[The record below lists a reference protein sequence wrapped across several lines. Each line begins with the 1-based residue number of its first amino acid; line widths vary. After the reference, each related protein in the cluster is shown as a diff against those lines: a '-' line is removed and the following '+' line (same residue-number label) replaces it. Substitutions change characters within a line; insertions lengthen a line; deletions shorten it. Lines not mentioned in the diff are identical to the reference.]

1 MSQLL
6 DHHKTQNLSPFWS
19 ILKWIELEMN
29 WMDLGSKGKTPHVG
43 ARLKALDEA
52 VLMAV
57 SDFSCNLYIYKIV
70 ANFDLIPRTTAR
82 AFDLQGW
89 NFNMYCAIL
98 WRWYINFF
106 KVIDQLVWAW
116 DGKMCSDSAQFCRH
130 HLNFWGHPTFPI
142 HLRTTMVRVN
152 FQNFVLK
159 WILLCCKYG
168 LAEIIVPYFQKGNLI
183 L

>member
-1 MSQLL
+1 MYYFLYLKKIIQR
-6 DHHKTQNLSPFWS
+6 NLIINF
-19 ILKWIELEMN
+19 L
-29 WMDLGSKGKTPHVG
+29 
-43 ARLKALDEA
+43 
-52 VLMAV
+52 
-57 SDFSCNLYIYKIV
+57 NLYINKIV

-82 AFDLQGW
+82 VFDLQGW

-159 WILLCCKYG
+159 WILLRVRWSRLRHTSSPIFVKPFASF
-168 LAEIIVPYFQKGNLI
+168 LHRHKRLMQMKGHA
-183 L
+183 